1 MIEPRVSRRAVSATF
16 FQNGL
21 LTGGW
26 ALHIPLI
33 MERLSITEGTMGLII
48 VVFGVGSLAAMLGL
62 GPWIDRH
69 GSREVTF
76 LGAVG
81 SSFFLAALALTGSV
95 WTTALVAFF
104 VGLLIGGVD
113 LAMNANGVVVERR
126 MGRAVMSSFHG
137 WWSVGAGVGALSS
150 GAIIGWVGA
159 FGHGVAFAV
168 IALALAFYAGP
179 RLARDRPDATA
190 EPTPFR
196 LPRAPIVW
204 LIGVAVL
211 MPYVAEGSVI
221 DWSATYLRA
230 EQGAPVSLWGL
241 GVASLSV
248 TMVAMR
254 FAGDALRERVG
265 AFATLFWG
273 GLIASVGFA
282 VAGLAGLPWLADSA
296 FAVRAV
302 LVAGGF
308 LVAGLGLA
316 NMVPVAFAAAGNLSG
331 IPSGSAL
338 SVATAMGYAGI
349 LLAPSALGLLGER
362 TGFAT
367 VYLLVAALPL
377 VVMALARTI
386 SLARR

>member
-1 MIEPRVSRRAVSATF
+1 MVEPFISRRAVAATF

-33 MERLSITEGTMGLII
+33 MNRLAITESTMGLII
-48 VVFGVGSLAAMLGL
+48 VVFGVGSLAAMLAL

-69 GSREVTF
+69 GSRAVCGW
-76 LGAVG
+76 GAVA

-95 WTTALVAFF
+95 WTTAFVAFF

-137 WWSVGAGVGALSS
+137 WWSVGAGVGALAS
-150 GAIIGWVGA
+150 GPIIGWLGA
-159 FGHGVAFAV
+159 FGHGALFAA
-168 IALALAFYAGP
+168 IALGLALYALP
-179 RLARDRPDATA
+179 HFAHDAPEATA
-190 EPTPFR
+190 EKTPFR

-204 LIGVAVL
+204 VIGVAVL

-230 EQGAPVSLWGL
+230 EHGAPVSLWGL

-254 FAGDALRERVG
+254 FAGDALRARVG

-273 GLIASVGFA
+273 GLVAASGFA
-282 VAGLAGLPWLADSA
+282 LVGAAGLPWMAD
-296 FAVRAV
+296 
-302 LVAGGF
+302 AGW
-308 LVAGLGLA
+308 
-316 NMVPVAFAAAGNLSG
+316 
-331 IPSGSAL
+331 
-338 SVATAMGYAGI
+338 
-349 LLAPSALGLLGER
+349 R
-362 TGFAT
+362 C
-367 VYLLVAALPL
+367 
-377 VVMALARTI
+377 
-386 SLARR
+386 